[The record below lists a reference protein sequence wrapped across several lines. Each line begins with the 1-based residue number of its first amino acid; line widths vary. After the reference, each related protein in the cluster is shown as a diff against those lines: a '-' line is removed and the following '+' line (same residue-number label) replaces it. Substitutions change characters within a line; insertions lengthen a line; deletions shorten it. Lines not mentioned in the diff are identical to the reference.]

1 MKRALMMVLMITL
14 TAAFVMANG
23 QQGTEAVGADSV
35 EAAATAYFAEY
46 PEGGYIIKEDVFL
59 DKVKAGE
66 SMTVLDIRQ
75 ADAYAAGH
83 IEGAVNL
90 PWGPAIADSLSSI
103 PQEGNVYVYCYSG
116 QTAGQT
122 VALLNVAGIPAKSVR
137 YGWNFGIS
145 KQDGYEAVSS
155 TADASLSGSY
165 DVDPAIAEA
174 ITVYYDG
181 LADLNGTTFANYKV
195 SEDNAKSI
203 FDADDDDVQFVSIR
217 KAEDYAN
224 EHIDGAINVPY
235 SAGMNENFGDL
246 PGDKKLIVYC
256 YSGQTA
262 GQTVAILKL
271 LGYDAVSMNGGL
283 GTSLNNPMG
292 WRTKGYPLVP

>member
-1 MKRALMMVLMITL
+1 MKKALIMVLMITL
-14 TAAFVMANG
+14 AVTFAVAKG
-23 QQGTEAVGADSV
+23 QQGTTAVGADSL

-46 PEGGYIIKEDVFL
+46 PEGGYIIKEDVFI

-66 SMTVLDIRQ
+66 SMTVIDIRQ
-75 ADAYAAGH
+75 PDVYAAGH
-83 IEGAVNL
+83 IKGAVNL
-90 PWGPAIADSLSSI
+90 PWGPAIAEGLSSI

-137 YGWNFGIS
+137 YGWNLGIS
-145 KQDGYEAVSS
+145 KVEGYEAATD

-165 DVDPAIAEA
+165 DIDPAISEAFAE
-174 ITVYYDG
+174 YYGG
-181 LADLNGTTFANYKV
+181 LAGLKGTVFANNKV

-203 FDADDDDVQFVSIR
+203 FDAQDEDVVFVSIR
-217 KAEDYAN
+217 RTEDYAAG
-224 EHIDGAINVPY
+224 HIEGAINVPY
-235 SAGMNENFGDL
+235 GSGMNENFADL

-262 GQTVAILKL
+262 GQTVGILRL
-271 LGYDAVSMNGGL
+271 LGYDAVSLNSGM
-283 GTSLNNPMG
+283 GTSMTAPAG
-292 WRTKGYPLVP
+292 WMNKGYPVVQ